1 MFIVNGCSLR
11 QIIFIGF
18 PYQGKDIVSRF
29 IIEYPSL
36 RDFGPYVIR
45 SIFIWGFLKD
55 DILACVETWDSL
67 ESYNILKDFGFF

>member
-36 RDFGPYVIR
+36 RDFGPYVIDL
-45 SIFIWGFLKD
+45 FLY
-55 DILACVETWDSL
+55 E
-67 ESYNILKDFGFF
+67 DF